1 MKEKT
6 DSHDKT
12 KESGTEHTSP
22 EDFAETNQDNAN
34 PQSQHGRTAQEFI
47 DEKVHTIKHKSPKEL
62 TVFDLTFL
70 FATRFTLCKIHGIL
84 HYFNGKHYC
93 PIDRQ
98 GLESKILEFLFDE
111 LDKRGD
117 IRIISSIVYIIERMQ
132 LPDHEET
139 SEWVGFENG
148 ILNIRGWSFVPY
160 SEIFPRVSL
169 SDNKFPQTVM
179 PQDTPPD
186 APIITYNLRALYDVD
201 GSFLGRRYPPESYR
215 FFNEIAGGDAEL
227 VARIYEMI
235 GYLLVPDT
243 SAKVFFLL
251 QGVPDSGKSVL
262 GRFLEGFFPPQC
274 VTALDISRLG
284 GQFLPEALSTSRLN
298 LSMDLPDGLLSKK
311 AVATIKML
319 TGNDLITQEI
329 KYKDAKPLRGQCK
342 LLFSI
347 NGKLKMTGRDAA
359 FLDRIVCIPFKHS
372 VPKNLRDENLLQKL
386 NAERDGITMIALQH
400 YKALVSQNRVFS
412 GGRNYLPD
420 IEYRL
425 APNDTIKEF
434 VSEVCDLQESAYT
447 STDDLY
453 VAYLAF
459 CNQNNLKAISSKSG
473 FGQRLSGLYA
483 TQLTSFRKHTDKTD
497 NMRGY
502 YGIRLSTEFKS
513 TKYDEAN
520 EDNYMNNDYID
531 DDEYPPYPDQE

>member
-1 MKEKT
+1 MKEQANSLDETKGNST
-6 DSHDKT
+6 D
-12 KESGTEHTSP
+12 HTSP
-22 EDFAETNQDNAN
+22 EDSVETSQDDTN
-34 PQSQHGRTAQEFI
+34 PQSQHIRTAQEFI
-47 DEKVHTIKHKSPKEL
+47 DEKVNTIKHKSPTEL

-84 HYFNGKHYC
+84 HYFNGKHFC

-98 GLESKILEFLFDE
+98 GLESKILEVLFDE

-132 LPDHEET
+132 LPDHKET
-139 SEWVGFENG
+139 SDWIGFENG
-148 ILNIRGWSFVPY
+148 ILNIKEWSFVKY
-160 SEIFPRVSL
+160 SQISPRASL
-169 SDNKFPQTVM
+169 SDNKFPQM
-179 PQDTPPD
+179 ERPQNTPPD
-186 APIITYNLRALYDVD
+186 APIITYNLRASYDSD
-201 GSFLGRRYPPESYR
+201 GIYLGRPYPPESYR
-215 FFNEIAGGDAEL
+215 FFFGIADGDLDL
-227 VARIYEMI
+227 VTRIFEMI

-262 GRFLEGFFPPQC
+262 GRYLEGFFPPQC

-319 TGNDLITQEI
+319 TGNDLITQEV

-372 VPKNLRDENLLQKL
+372 VPKSQRDENLLQKL
-386 NAERDGITMIALQH
+386 NSERDGITMIALQH
-400 YKALVSQNRVFS
+400 YKHLLFNNRVFS
-412 GGRNYLPD
+412 GGRNYQPD

-425 APNDTIKEF
+425 TPNDTITEF
-434 VSEVCDLQESAYT
+434 VSEVCILQTSAYT
-447 STDDLY
+447 STEALY
-453 VAYLAF
+453 TAYLSF
-459 CNQNNLKAISSKSG
+459 CSKNNLKPVPSKSG

-483 TQLTSFRKHTDKTD
+483 TQLTPFRKHTNKTD

-502 YGIRLSTEFKS
+502 HGIRLSDQFES
-513 TKYDEAN
+513 VKYDEAL
-520 EDNYMNNDYID
+520 EDDYMD
-531 DDEYPPYPDQE
+531 DDDYTTDADQE

>member
-1 MKEKT
+1 
-6 DSHDKT
+6 
-12 KESGTEHTSP
+12 
-22 EDFAETNQDNAN
+22 
-34 PQSQHGRTAQEFI
+34 
-47 DEKVHTIKHKSPKEL
+47 
-62 TVFDLTFL
+62 
-70 FATRFTLCKIHGIL
+70 
-84 HYFNGKHYC
+84 
-93 PIDRQ
+93 
-98 GLESKILEFLFDE
+98 
-111 LDKRGD
+111 
-117 IRIISSIVYIIERMQ
+117 
-132 LPDHEET
+132 
-139 SEWVGFENG
+139 
-148 ILNIRGWSFVPY
+148 
-160 SEIFPRVSL
+160 
-169 SDNKFPQTVM
+169 
-179 PQDTPPD
+179 
-186 APIITYNLRALYDVD
+186 
-201 GSFLGRRYPPESYR
+201 
-215 FFNEIAGGDAEL
+215 
-227 VARIYEMI
+227 
-235 GYLLVPDT
+235 
-243 SAKVFFLL
+243 
-251 QGVPDSGKSVL
+251 
-262 GRFLEGFFPPQC
+262 
-274 VTALDISRLG
+274 
-284 GQFLPEALSTSRLN
+284 
-298 LSMDLPDGLLSKK
+298 MDLPDGLLSKK